1 MNIRCEGGIRNFLY
15 YTMEVAIKW
24 DEITDD
30 NDNGHGTQ
38 FQRTW
43 LDSANIFTVKL
54 HTILYGDIIVILEWR
69 QFK

>member
-1 MNIRCEGGIRNFLY
+1 MDNVLFEKENIYEYQIWGGIRNFLY

-38 FQRTW
+38 FHRAW
-43 LDSANIFTVKL
+43 LDSANIFTVK
-54 HTILYGDIIVILEWR
+54 
-69 QFK
+69 Q